1 MIWQE
6 GETMDTPMAVEY
18 SVHAPTLPIVST
30 VKTSPIP
37 PTTTQPVSVA
47 NVPQRPTSAAMSR
60 HNHSLYVII
69 VPSAEIVGP
78 SVAEAVLEAGP
89 SAAAT
94 AVAVAV
100 ISAEDADYVS

>member
-1 MIWQE
+1 
-6 GETMDTPMAVEY
+6 MDTPMAVEH

-37 PTTTQPVSVA
+37 PTTIQPVSVA

-60 HNHSLYVII
+60 LNHNPCVII
-69 VPSAEIVGP
+69 VPSAETVGL

-100 ISAEDADYVS
+100 VVISAEDADYVC